1 MKENNHQVAHHP
13 LLQLGNKVEQQGLV
27 VLNNVTGVPIV
38 GEHYL
43 SPHFIISLCE
53 RGTAEA
59 EYDMKPVVYH
69 PNDFCILRSGHV
81 IKSYSFTDDYLVR
94 MIVISDDFLEKFKM
108 RNVEHFNAHSRYYF
122 AHPACHLSDEQTR
135 QMNLAFDLLDA
146 VSKIDGIC
154 RDDMMLN
161 VLHTIMMMRF
171 DYSPIPDDVLENDKF
186 DLSTRFH
193 EAISRHYHES
203 HSVDFYARLFNL
215 TPKYFSTLIKSE
227 IGIGA
232 SECIDQY
239 LTLQA
244 KSLLSENPHIT
255 VQQIGY
261 MLGFNEQTSFCRFFK
276 KRTGIPP
283 SDYRDKKRK

>member
-1 MKENNHQVAHHP
+1 MNEINQQKTLRP
-13 LLQLGNKVEQQGLV
+13 LQQLGNKVDQQGLV
-27 VLNNVTGVPIV
+27 VLNYVTSIPIV
-38 GEHYL
+38 GEHFISPYL
-43 SPHFIISLCE
+43 VIAICE
-53 RGTAEA
+53 RGSVEV
-59 EYDMKPVVYH
+59 EYDMKPYVFH
-69 PNDFCILRSGHV
+69 PHEFTIMPVGHIV
-81 IKSYSFTDDYLVR
+81 RNIGFTDDFRVR
-94 MIVISDDFLEKFKM
+94 MIVVSDDFLEKFKM
-108 RNVEHFNAHSRYYF
+108 RNVEHFNVHSRYYF
-122 AHPACHLSDEQTR
+122 THPACLLSDEQHR
-135 QMNLAFDLLDA
+135 QMNQAFDLLET
-146 VSKIDGIC
+146 VSSVEGIC
-154 RDDMMLN
+154 REEMMLN
-161 VLHTIMMMRF
+161 VFHTIVMMRF
-171 DYSPIPDDVLENDKF
+171 DFSPIPDDVLENDKF
-186 DLSTRFH
+186 NLSTRFH